1 MEDAKVKA
9 PEPKEPE
16 DLEAAEDLELD
27 IETKSMN
34 KEESDSSAESDSS
47 GVMESLEDVE
57 RLVVKKSKD
66 TVVEKEPSPEVL
78 EKAEEAKISKEDED
92 DLSQKAEEDKVL
104 EELGEKE
111 KEDLLSREEAE
122 LKKEEERR
130 EKMKVL
136 LTGYLELK
144 TKKEIE
150 KAILNEKK
158 ILSQWLYPFRGA
170 YQKEWE
176 LEMKKLKL
184 GFQKALD
191 YKKSHIH
198 AIQRERK
205 LVELNHLWTDSAY
218 YRITEELFD
227 FMRMRCEKLKTRYL
241 EELEETKRYYLEREK
256 EIVDKCTKA
265 EERAK
270 VLAFMRKSVREK
282 TLQKAQQTLENYKTE
297 GEFLRAKE
305 MEIIKEKHM
314 TYVEMIAQELQT
326 SISPPEHKMEEIRA
340 LFEEWKTKYD
350 NFLELSSKNRKD
362 LEQLGEELPSL
373 ELKVAKAKKTLEELQ
388 TENRMIKRKEADEI
402 IRFQKISKKY
412 ESLRPPLRKMITAS
426 EEVMKKLRERKAKLD
441 KIMKLKRF
449 CDQLEMES
457 DKICF
462 QNTFLEEDEE
472 RKINE
477 NDCLQLARDVCS
489 EDIEDHNLLETLYR
503 KLSRIKVQNKY
514 LQHDIENLRV
524 ENMAL
529 RSDMRKY
536 LHLIVSGEWER
547 IPESEFQSMRERES
561 LPQRSRNIN
570 EQDEQSGQRDPIDEN
585 LQLLDLKYGETNR
598 KISKRGEKLF

>member
-1 MEDAKVKA
+1 MEDEKVKT

-16 DLEAAEDLELD
+16 DFEAAEDLEHD
-27 IETKSMN
+27 IETTSMS
-34 KEESDSSAESDSS
+34 KDESDSSQESDSS
-47 GVMESLEDVE
+47 GVMENLEDVE
-57 RLVVKKSKD
+57 GLVVKKSED
-66 TVVEKEPSPEVL
+66 IVVEKEPSTEVL
-78 EKAEEAKISKEDED
+78 EKGEEAKTSKDED
-92 DLSQKAEEDKVL
+92 DLSQKVEEDKIL

-150 KAILNEKK
+150 KAMLNEKK

-170 YQKEWE
+170 YKKEWE

-205 LVELNHLWTDSAY
+205 LLELNHLWTDSSY
-218 YRITEELFD
+218 YRMTEELFD

-265 EERAK
+265 EERAIL
-270 VLAFMRKSVREK
+270 LAFMRKSVQEK

-340 LFEEWKTKYD
+340 LFDEWKTKYD

-449 CDQLEMES
+449 CDQLEMERDTIS
-457 DKICF
+457 F
-462 QNTFLEEDEE
+462 QSTFLEEDEE
-472 RKINE
+472 RQIKE

-489 EDIEDHNLLETLYR
+489 EDIEDHNLLEILYR

-514 LQHDIENLRV
+514 LQHDIENLRI

-547 IPESEFQSMRERES
+547 IPESEFQSMREREL
-561 LPQRSRNIN
+561 LPQRSRNTN
-570 EQDEQSGQRDPIDEN
+570 EQEEQSGQKDLIDKN
-585 LQLLDLKYGETNR
+585 LQLLDLKYGATNK
-598 KISKRGEKLF
+598 KILKRGEKLI

>member
-1 MEDAKVKA
+1 MEDEQVKI
-9 PEPKEPE
+9 PESEVTTE
-16 DLEAAEDLELD
+16 LEKFEESEAETEMS
-27 IETKSMN
+27 TMS
-34 KEESDSSAESDSS
+34 KEESDSSESDSS
-47 GVMESLEDVE
+47 GVLENIEDVQ
-57 RLVVKKSKD
+57 RLIVKKSKD
-66 TVVEKEPSPEVL
+66 AVVKKEPSR
-78 EKAEEAKISKEDED
+78 EKVAEKVEETEFDKEDED
-92 DLSQKAEEDKVL
+92 SSQKAEEDKVL
-104 EELGEKE
+104 EELGQKE
-111 KEDLLSREEAE
+111 KEDLLSVEEAE

-150 KAILNEKK
+150 KAMLNEKK

-205 LVELNHLWTDSAY
+205 LVELNHLWADSSY
-218 YRITEELFD
+218 YRMSEELFD
-227 FMRMRCEKLKTRYL
+227 FTRMRCEKLKNHYL

-256 EIVDKCTKA
+256 EIVNKCTKA

-270 VLAFMRKSVREK
+270 VLAYMRKSVREK
-282 TLQKAQQTLENYKTE
+282 TLQKTQQTLENYKTE

-314 TYVEMIAQELQT
+314 TYVEMIAQELKS

-340 LFEEWKTKYD
+340 LFEEWKRKYD
-350 NFLELSSKNRKD
+350 SFLEVSDKNRKD
-362 LEQLGEELPSL
+362 LEQLGEELPGL
-373 ELKVAKAKKTLEELQ
+373 ELKVAKAKKILEELRA
-388 TENRMIKRKEADEI
+388 ENKMIKRKEADEI
-402 IRFQKISKKY
+402 IRSQKISKKY
-412 ESLRPPLRKMITAS
+412 ESLRPSLRKMITAS
-426 EEVMKKLRERKAKLD
+426 EEVMTTLRERKAKLD

-449 CDQLEMES
+449 CDQLEMECDS
-457 DKICF
+457 QKCF
-462 QNTFLEEDEE
+462 QNSFLETDEI
-472 RKINE
+472 RQINE
-477 NDCLQLARDVCS
+477 NDCLPLIRDVCS
-489 EDIEDHNLLETLYR
+489 EDIEDHNLLENFYR
-503 KLSRIKVQNKY
+503 KVNWVKLQNKY
-514 LQHDIENLRV
+514 LQHDIENLRI

-536 LHLIVSGEWER
+536 LHLIVSGEWKR
-547 IPESEFQSMRERES
+547 IPEREFQAMQESESASEQRRSIKER
-561 LPQRSRNIN
+561 
-570 EQDEQSGQRDPIDEN
+570 DEKSCQEDPTYTN
-585 LQLLDLKYGETNR
+585 LQLLDLKYGATNK
-598 KISKRGEKLF
+598 KIIERGEKLI